1 MQDWRVWGGG
11 GCLQSLYVAVGDGL
25 CGVVPVR
32 RCLDDHVYS
41 WEWDS
46 FGGVM
51 GKWLGERLRSGS
63 DNEMGCVDGVRGGRH
78 VVGVRPEVD
87 GGGVEG

>member
-1 MQDWRVWGGG
+1 MVWVGG
-11 GCLQSLYVAVGDGL
+11 GCLQSLCVAVGDGL

-32 RCLDDHVYS
+32 RCWDGHVYS

-51 GKWLGERLRSGS
+51 GEW
-63 DNEMGCVDGVRGGRH
+63 VGRDCA
-78 VVGVRPEVD
+78 VGVMMTW
-87 GGGVEG
+87 GV